1 MPGSQ
6 QLKPSEITLSVG
18 TCRIAFHDRPA
29 AAGHL
34 TRRPG
39 RDAVMNL
46 RIRQR
51 RTLRGIERDLTGS
64 DPQLASLFTMFASL
78 TPEEKIPDAE
88 TLNPG
93 PGRMLAWLGRVV
105 GSSRPHARRRSWL
118 WLFLPLH

>member
-1 MPGSQ
+1 
-6 QLKPSEITLSVG
+6 
-18 TCRIAFHDRPA
+18 
-29 AAGHL
+29 
-34 TRRPG
+34 
-39 RDAVMNL
+39 MNL

>member
-1 MPGSQ
+1 MS
-6 QLKPSEITLSVG
+6 PSLPLIT
-18 TCRIAFHDRPA
+18 
-29 AAGHL
+29 
-34 TRRPG
+34 
-39 RDAVMNL
+39 
-46 RIRQR
+46 R
-51 RTLRGIERDLTGS
+51 RTLREIERDLMGS

-118 WLFLPLH
+118 WLFLPLAFMVMLPAQRPSDSGPPS